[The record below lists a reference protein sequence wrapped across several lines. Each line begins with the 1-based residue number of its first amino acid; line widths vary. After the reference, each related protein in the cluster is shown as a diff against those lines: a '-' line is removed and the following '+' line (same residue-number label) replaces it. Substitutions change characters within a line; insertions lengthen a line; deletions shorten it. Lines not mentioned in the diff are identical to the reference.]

1 MADDDG
7 EEWGVN
13 AELQPEPGTFLAEWH
28 SGKGAPPRAARP
40 RAAARSPPPRAD
52 WKDDTKKKRVSVFV
66 NLEGVTV
73 TRVQT
78 KKKDPKV
85 GSWDWYHIKSWDV
98 APKHFAFKIVG
109 SSKDASAKNYMF
121 DTAEAKAIASK
132 FKEQVNAIMARKR
145 KQKEAAESG
154 QSCEPQR
161 PAPAAPRLARTARS
175 CRGLPRPG
183 SPLARARRQRW
194 TAPRTGVRAHRP
206 EAPLLAAPARA
217 EPLSPPHA
225 AGPLLSPRR
234 RRFQGRW

>member
-1 MADDDG
+1 M
-7 EEWGVN
+7 
-13 AELQPEPGTFLAEWH
+13 
-28 SGKGAPPRAARP
+28 
-40 RAAARSPPPRAD
+40 
-52 WKDDTKKKRVSVFV
+52 

-161 PAPAAPRLARTARS
+161 APPPPRRPSPPLAPRGRAVRCRAPAHPSPVPDGSAGRRPGLGCVRTALRPLFLP
-175 CRGLPRPG
+175 LPR
-183 SPLARARRQRW
+183 
-194 TAPRTGVRAHRP
+194 
-206 EAPLLAAPARA
+206 
-217 EPLSPPHA
+217 
-225 AGPLLSPRR
+225 
-234 RRFQGRW
+234 

>member
-1 MADDDG
+1 M
-7 EEWGVN
+7 
-13 AELQPEPGTFLAEWH
+13 
-28 SGKGAPPRAARP
+28 
-40 RAAARSPPPRAD
+40 
-52 WKDDTKKKRVSVFV
+52 

-161 PAPAAPRLARTARS
+161 APPPSPPPLAPARAARS
-175 CRGLPRPG
+175 CRALPRPG

-194 TAPRTGVRAHRP
+194 TAP
-206 EAPLLAAPARA
+206 
-217 EPLSPPHA
+217 
-225 AGPLLSPRR
+225 
-234 RRFQGRW
+234 